1 MNDESSGTWGRDN
14 HVRFEILMLNSSL
27 CKYSDAITDANT
39 AAANNANSSK
49 NTNQKTIFKNCAT
62 FTSCI
67 SRINNI

>member
-27 CKYSDAITDANT
+27 CKYSDTITDANT

-49 NTNQKTIFKNCAT
+49 
-62 FTSCI
+62 
-67 SRINNI
+67 

>member
-1 MNDESSGTWGRDN
+1 MNDESSGKWGRDN

-49 NTNQKTIFKNCAT
+49 
-62 FTSCI
+62 
-67 SRINNI
+67 